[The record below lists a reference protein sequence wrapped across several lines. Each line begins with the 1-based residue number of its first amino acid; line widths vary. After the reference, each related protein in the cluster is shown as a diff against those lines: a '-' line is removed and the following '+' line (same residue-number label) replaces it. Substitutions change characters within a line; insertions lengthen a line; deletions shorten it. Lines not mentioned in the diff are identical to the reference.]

1 MEQHLRIVGW
11 LQVVNGVLLLVFTVL
26 IATLMAGAGAVSGEP
41 GAFAL
46 MAGLGGAIA
55 VFGGVLSLPSI
66 LGGWGIL
73 TYKPWSRTLVLI
85 LSFLNLLNLPVG
97 TLVGG
102 YSIWVLLNDEA
113 RRLLEQGNP
122 RYYPLP

>member
-11 LQVVNGVLLLVFTVL
+11 IHIVNGALGVVIAVLL
-26 IATLMAGAGAVSGEP
+26 ATLFTGAGAVSGEA

-55 VFGGVLSLPSI
+55 LFIGVLSLPSI

-85 LSFLNLLNLPVG
+85 LSFLNLLNLPIG
-97 TLVGG
+97 TLIGG
-102 YSIWVLLNDEA
+102 YSIWVLFNPEA
-113 RRLLEQGNP
+113 QRLLEQGNP